1 MPSVKMPRKST
12 ATDMTPFVDVA
23 FLILSFFMLATK
35 FKPPEAVEITT
46 PNSVSTKPVTEGDAI
61 LVSVDSAGRVFFTMQ
76 AEKDPSVKYN
86 VIKNMNDTR
95 SLGLTEAEM
104 RNFVKTNSVGVPF
117 SQLKQLLGIPAEEQ
131 RNIRQPGIPIKDS
144 ASNELTY
151 WVRDAVSAFA
161 GRSIKYMI
169 KGDNNAKYPQFK
181 EILNSFKRNDIYKF
195 QLVTAVED
203 VPPGTELYKERAA
216 QTAAKPEAK

>member
-1 MPSVKMPRKST
+1 MPSVKMPKKST

-35 FKPPEAVEITT
+35 FKPPEPVEITT
-46 PNSVSTKPVTEGDAI
+46 PNSVSTKALPENDAI
-61 LVSVDSAGRVFFTMQ
+61 LVTLDSAGRVYFSMQ
-76 AEKDPSVKYN
+76 AEKDPMLKYT

-95 SLGLTEAEM
+95 QLGLTEAEM
-104 RNFVKTNSVGVPF
+104 KNFVKTTSVGVPF
-117 SQLKQLLGIPAEEQ
+117 SQLKQLLSIPAEDQ
-131 RNIRQPGIPIKDS
+131 RNVKQAGIPIKDS

-151 WVRDAVSAFA
+151 WIRDAVNAFA
-161 GRSIKYMI
+161 SSQKKINYLI

-195 QLVTAVED
+195 QLITAVED
-203 VPPGTELYKERAA
+203 VPAGTELSKERAG
-216 QTAAKPEAK
+216 QGVKK

>member
-1 MPSVKMPRKST
+1 MPSVKLPKKST

-35 FKPPEAVEITT
+35 FKPPEPVEITT
-46 PNSVSTKPVTEGDAI
+46 PNSVSTKALPENDAI
-61 LVSVDSAGRVFFTMQ
+61 LVTLDSAGRVYFSMQ
-76 AEKDPSVKYN
+76 AEKDPMLKYT

-95 SLGLTEAEM
+95 QLGLTEAEM
-104 RNFVKTNSVGVPF
+104 KNFVKTTSVGVPF
-117 SQLKQLLGIPAEEQ
+117 SQLKQLLAIPAEDQ
-131 RNIRQPGIPIKDS
+131 RNVKQAGIPIKDS

-151 WVRDAVSAFA
+151 WIRDAVNAFA
-161 GRSIKYMI
+161 SSQKKINYLI

-195 QLVTAVED
+195 QLITAVED
-203 VPPGTELYKERAA
+203 VPAGTELSKERAG
-216 QTAAKPEAK
+216 QGVKK

>member
-1 MPSVKMPRKST
+1 MPSVKMPKKST

-35 FKPPEAVEITT
+35 FKPPEPVEITT
-46 PNSVSTKPVTEGDAI
+46 PNSVSTKALPENDAI
-61 LVSVDSAGRVFFTMQ
+61 LVTLDSAGRVYFSMQ
-76 AEKDPSVKYN
+76 AEKDPMLKYT

-95 SLGLTEAEM
+95 QLGLTEAEM
-104 RNFVKTNSVGVPF
+104 KNFVKTTSVGVPF
-117 SQLKQLLGIPAEEQ
+117 SQLKQLLAIPAEDQ
-131 RNIRQPGIPIKDS
+131 RNVKQAGIPIKDS

-151 WVRDAVSAFA
+151 WIRDAVNAFA
-161 GRSIKYMI
+161 SSQKKINYMI

-195 QLVTAVED
+195 QLITAVED
-203 VPPGTELYKERAA
+203 VPAGTELSKERAG
-216 QTAAKPEAK
+216 QGVKK